1 MSDSLRV
8 FYFYADTQRRR
19 AALASAPGS
28 AERYALYGLDEE
40 RARGTSVRHNLE
52 SDALPPGWAR
62 ASDRAVAWTLRCAN
76 GTGGDLASPLA
87 HLAAANRADVV
98 VATIDRLGIPLTLL
112 ARARL
117 LRSPLVYVSVG
128 LPERLAPLTGRL
140 RAFHLAALRRVD
152 AFVAYGAAEADA
164 IRDGLGPGCPAPV
177 HFVPFGVDPAHF
189 VPASGA
195 KQDLD
200 VVSIGAD
207 PYRDHALL
215 LRLAARHADRRFHL
229 VATEVAVRG
238 LGAIPANV
246 EVETDVPFD
255 RVRDL
260 LARARVVALPVRDN
274 SYSGGTTVLLQA
286 MASARPVVVS
296 ATAAIAT
303 GYGLRDGVN
312 CRLVPPADEDAFA
325 AALAGLLEDEA
336 GAGALGERAR
346 AHVAAELTWQRYADA
361 MHDVFVDAVRRHSGR

>member
-1 MSDSLRV
+1 MTDSLRV

-52 SDALPPGWAR
+52 ADAPPPGWAR
-62 ASDRAVAWTLRCAN
+62 AADRVVAWTLRRAN

-87 HLAAANRADVV
+87 HLRVANRADVV
-98 VATIDRLGIPLTLL
+98 VATIDRLGVPLTLL

-128 LPERLAPLTGRL
+128 LPERLARLHGRV
-140 RAFHLAALRRVD
+140 RAFHLSALRSVD
-152 AFVAYGAAEADA
+152 VFVAYGAAEAEA
-164 IRDGLGPGCPAPV
+164 IRDALAPECPAPV
-177 HFVPFGVDPAHF
+177 HFVPFGVDPGPYE
-189 VPASGA
+189 PAPGVER
-195 KQDLD
+195 DID

-207 PYRDHALL
+207 PHRDHALL
-215 LRLAARHADRRFHL
+215 LRLAARHLDRRFHL
-229 VATEVAVRG
+229 VVTEVAARE
-238 LGAIPANV
+238 LGPVPGNV
-246 EVETDVPFD
+246 EVESDVPFD

-260 LARARVVALPVRDN
+260 LAGARAVALPVRDN

-286 MASARPVVVS
+286 MASGRPVVVS

-312 CRLVPPADEDAFA
+312 CRLVPPGDEEAFG
-325 AALAGLLEDEA
+325 AALAGLLQDEA
-336 GAGALGERAR
+336 EAGTLGGRAR
-346 AHVAAELTWQRYADA
+346 AHVAAELTWRRYADA
-361 MHDVFVDAVRRHSGR
+361 MHDVFVDAVRRHSAR